1 MEPCL
6 TDTRKITKS
15 EGPDH
20 FSIDIRNS
28 RKADTLLLCIMNTP
42 NCTQTIHNLVGHALT
57 FTARLSTTAAGVNNL
72 TLQIALLFLV
82 LDSA

>member
-1 MEPCL
+1 
-6 TDTRKITKS
+6 
-15 EGPDH
+15 
-20 FSIDIRNS
+20 
-28 RKADTLLLCIMNTP
+28 MNTP